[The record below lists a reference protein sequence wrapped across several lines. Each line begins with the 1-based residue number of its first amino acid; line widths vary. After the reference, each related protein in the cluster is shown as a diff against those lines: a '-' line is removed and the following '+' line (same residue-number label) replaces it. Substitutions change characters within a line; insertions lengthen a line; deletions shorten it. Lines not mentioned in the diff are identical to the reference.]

1 MKVEIKSNVTEQPK
15 EIHDVD
21 SIACNRLFVDADG
34 WIGVIS
40 YPDITDD
47 SFVIWFHSVGGIA
60 VDTEYHSIGLPVR
73 YLECDKQVI
82 LTNNE

>member
-1 MKVEIKSNVTEQPK
+1 MKIEIKSNVTEQPK
-15 EIHDVD
+15 EINDVD
-21 SIACNRLFVDADG
+21 NIACNRLFVDSDG

-47 SFVIWFHSVGGIA
+47 SFVIWFDSDGIA
-60 VDTEYHSIGLPVR
+60 VDTDYHSIGLPVR
-73 YLECDKQVI
+73 YLERDKRVI

>member
-15 EIHDVD
+15 EINDVD
-21 SIACNRLFVDADG
+21 NIARNKLFVDSDG

-40 YPDITDD
+40 YSDITDD
-47 SFVIWFHSVGGIA
+47 FFVIWFDDDGIA

-73 YLECDKQVI
+73 YLECDKRVI

>member
-21 SIACNRLFVDADG
+21 SIACNRLFIDSAG
-34 WIGVIS
+34 CIGVIT
-40 YPDITDD
+40 YKDITD
-47 SFVIWFHSVGGIA
+47 FVIWFDSDGIA

-73 YLECDKQVI
+73 YLERDKQVI

>member
-15 EIHDVD
+15 EINDVD
-21 SIACNRLFVDADG
+21 NIACNRLFVDSDG

-40 YPDITDD
+40 YPDIADD
-47 SFVIWFHSVGGIA
+47 SFVIWFDGDGIA

-73 YLECDKQVI
+73 YLECDKRVI

>member
-1 MKVEIKSNVTEQPK
+1 MKIEIKSDVTEQQK

-21 SIACNRLFVDADG
+21 SIACNRLFVDSDG

-40 YPDITDD
+40 YPNINDD
-47 SFVIWFHSVGGIA
+47 SFVIWFDSDGIA
-60 VDTEYHSIGLPVR
+60 VDTDYHSIGLPVR
-73 YLECDKQVI
+73 YLERDKRVI